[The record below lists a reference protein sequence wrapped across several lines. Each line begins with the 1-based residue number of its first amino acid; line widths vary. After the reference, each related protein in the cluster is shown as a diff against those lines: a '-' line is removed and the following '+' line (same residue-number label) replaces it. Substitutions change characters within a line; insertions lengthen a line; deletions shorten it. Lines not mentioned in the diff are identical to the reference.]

1 MREGVTRRKPRKPS
15 NPVAKAL
22 RTLGPKRVP
31 DKRRK
36 KLERSRL
43 HDAV

>member
-1 MREGVTRRKPRKPS
+1 MISRKPKKPR

-22 RTLGPKRVP
+22 RTLKPKRVP

-36 KLERSRL
+36 LLERSRN
-43 HDAV
+43 HDAC

>member
-1 MREGVTRRKPRKPS
+1 MIRRKLKKPR

-22 RTLGPKRVP
+22 RALRPKKVP

-43 HDAV
+43 HDAG

>member
-1 MREGVTRRKPRKPS
+1 MREGMTPRKPRKLR

-22 RTLGPKRVP
+22 RALRPKRVP

-43 HDAV
+43 HDAG

>member
-1 MREGVTRRKPRKPS
+1 MSARKPKKPR

-22 RTLGPKRVP
+22 RALRPKRLP

-36 KLERSRL
+36 LKERSRN
-43 HDAV
+43 HDAD